1 MQVILQASCHSLPKV
16 SDDSIPVDVHVEG
29 DVLKLSGGSPKHNVG
44 LLHSEALGKLA
55 RDCKVTL
62 SARCVRPNEEKGSR
76 VTLGYKDTTVKI
88 VIYGLLSEIDLVND
102 ILSDGDLFLQHP
114 TQGDA
119 SVPYQNPQF
128 LVAPG
133 EEMPFIEEIDAGNL
147 SQQAELDQVLDEPW
161 PGEVFQ
167 AFDNVD
173 GPVTFAAV
181 EQSPRLQTKLKEQV
195 WCPLKAL
202 CANILIGIKS
212 RHFP

>member
-1 MQVILQASCHSLPKV
+1 
-16 SDDSIPVDVHVEG
+16 VDVHVGE
-29 DVLKLSGGSPKHNVG
+29 DIMKLSGGSPKHNVG

-55 RDCKVTL
+55 RICKVTL
-62 SARCVRPNEEKGSR
+62 SARCQRPKEEKASR

-88 VIYGLLSEIDLVND
+88 VIYGLLSEIDLVNG

-114 TQGDA
+114 KHGDA

-133 EEMPFIEEIDAGNL
+133 GELPLIGEVDAGNL
-147 SQQAELDQVLDEPW
+147 SQQAELGQVLDEPW
-161 PGEVFQ
+161 AGEVFQ

-181 EQSPRLQTKLKEQV
+181 EQSPRLKTKLKE
-195 WCPLKAL
+195 
-202 CANILIGIKS
+202 
-212 RHFP
+212 